1 MRKVSNNLER
11 LLREQFGDAAGEK
24 HISDEHVALYDKYIT
39 RATFLPQEVE
49 ALGGFSKTYPF
60 INIDLTLIRTESGK
74 GLPAA
79 GESLGLGESSKATHP
94 FSQVSDIPDFNSAHG
109 IVSSSPNNIAS
120 SSSTN
125 DIIVN
130 TASIRF
136 PNAPTTRL
144 ADMRYS
150 PVVSPSRPPANY
162 LYPQPQP
169 QPQFQPRDPHN
180 TVLSDDWYTEF
191 INQGTEIPNNEPNE
205 QATNTNNTTN
215 ATTAVNTFNTSN
227 TVNNNTIN
235 TGANNKRK
243 AGNNEGSTSNKKA
256 RTNKG

>member
-24 HISDEHVALYDKYIT
+24 HIPDEHVALYNKYIN

-49 ALGGFSKTYPF
+49 ALGEFSKTYPF

-79 GESLGLGESSKATHP
+79 GEGLGLGESSKGTHP
-94 FSQVSDIPDFNSAHG
+94 FSQDSDIPDFNSAHG
-109 IVSSSPNNIAS
+109 IVSSSS
-120 SSSTN
+120 N
-125 DIIVN
+125 DITVN

-144 ADMRYS
+144 ADMPYS

-162 LYPQPQP
+162 FYPQPQP

-191 INQGTEIPNNEPNE
+191 MNQGMEIPMNNEPNE
-205 QATNTNNTTN
+205 QATNTTNTT
-215 ATTAVNTFNTSN
+215 TTVNTFNTSN
-227 TVNNNTIN
+227 TVNNVNTIN